1 LIEIIDPLRAG
12 AWHTGAIAGAEAGR
26 ERVEEPMADKTVREA
41 VGVFHDE
48 GSLQTA
54 ADELLIAGFDRSHLS
69 LLAGDKTV
77 EKELGHKYEKVDEI
91 EDDPA
96 VPYLA
101 YIGSDSR
108 SEAKGAVIGGL
119 AYVGAIG
126 AAGIMVASGGTIAAV
141 LIAVALAG
149 GAGGVVGTA
158 LSRYLDSHHAHYLQ
172 DQLDRGGLLLWVRTV
187 DAEHE
192 KRAVEVL
199 KRNSA
204 ADVHVHDLPDLKF
217 EAAGGVSHDTSFM
230 NRLGL

>member
-1 LIEIIDPLRAG
+1 
-12 AWHTGAIAGAEAGR
+12 
-26 ERVEEPMADKTVREA
+26 MADNTVREA

-48 GSLQTA
+48 RSLRTA

-69 LLAGDKTV
+69 LLAGDKAV
-77 EKELGHKYEKVDEI
+77 ERQLGHHYEKVGEI

-108 SEAKGAVIGGL
+108 TEAKGAVIGGL

-126 AAGIMVASGGTIAAV
+126 AAGLLVATGGTIAAA
-141 LIAVALAG
+141 LIAAALAG

-158 LSRYLDSHHAHYLQ
+158 LSRYIDSHHAHYLQ

-187 DAEHE
+187 DEAHE

-204 ADVHVHDLPDLKF
+204 EDVHLHDLPDLKF
-217 EAAGGVSHDTSFM
+217 EMAGGVSHDTSFM

>member
-1 LIEIIDPLRAG
+1 
-12 AWHTGAIAGAEAGR
+12 
-26 ERVEEPMADKTVREA
+26 MADTTVREA

-48 GSLQTA
+48 ASLQTA

-77 EKELGHKYEKVDEI
+77 ERELGHKYEKVAEI

-108 SEAKGAVIGGL
+108 TEAKGAVIGGL

-126 AAGIMVASGGTIAAV
+126 AVGLIVASGGTVAAALIGAAV
-141 LIAVALAG
+141 AG
-149 GAGGVVGTA
+149 GAGGLIGA
-158 LSRYLDSHHAHYLQ
+158 RLSGVIESHHAHYLQ

-199 KRNSA
+199 ERNSA
-204 ADVHVHDLPDLKF
+204 EDVHVHDLPDLAF

-230 NRLGL
+230 NRLGM